1 MTVEAYRDQVKLLLD
16 ILPLVMDEEVFALKG
31 GTALNLFE
39 WDLPRLSVDIDLTY
53 LPNHERAE
61 SLTAIRESLAR
72 VAGQIEKRLPP
83 TKVTMPVQGAE
94 QLEVKLLCQRGR
106 THVKVEV
113 NPSLRGHLL
122 PVRMMECSDRVQEE
136 FEAFAEARVVSQ
148 GELYGGK
155 ICAALDRQHPRDLF
169 DVKLML
175 DDIGFTDEIRH
186 GMIAA
191 LVSHSRPIAELLQPN
206 QRDQSET
213 YKAKFEGMARLPFS
227 YDDHVATLNRLVET
241 IRSSLTQNDRAFLV
255 SFEAGDPDWS
265 LFPIEGLA
273 ELPGPQFKLHN
284 VRVFTEQHPARFAEM
299 IKQLEEALNGEGQD
313 ESA

>member
-1 MTVEAYRDQVKLLLD
+1 MSAEPYRDQVKLLLD

-53 LPNHERAE
+53 LPNHDRAE
-61 SLTAIRESLAR
+61 SLTAIKEALERIAR
-72 VAGQIEKRLPP
+72 QIEKRLPP

-94 QLEVKLLCQRGR
+94 HMEVKLNCQRFR
-106 THVKVEV
+106 TQVKVEV

-122 PVRMMECSDRVQEE
+122 PVRMMDCSEKVQEE

-169 DVKLML
+169 DVKLLL
-175 DDIGFTDEIRH
+175 DNIGLSDEIRY

-191 LVSHSRPIAELLQPN
+191 LVSHGRPIAELLRPTPKD
-206 QRDQSET
+206 QRAT
-213 YKAKFEGMARLPFS
+213 YKAKFEGMTRLPFT
-227 YDDHVATLNRLVET
+227 YDDHIATLDRLVDT
-241 IRSSLTQNDRAFLV
+241 IRSSLTPADRAFLV

-265 LFPIEGLA
+265 LFPIDGLA
-273 ELPGPQFKLHN
+273 ELPGPQFKLQN
-284 VRVFTEQHPARFAEM
+284 VRKFRDEKPDRHAQSLAA
-299 IKQLEEALNGEGQD
+299 LED
-313 ESA
+313 ICS

>member
-1 MTVEAYRDQVKLLLD
+1 MSVEAYRDQVKLLLD
-16 ILPLVMDEEVFALKG
+16 ILPLVMDEDVFALKG

-53 LPNHERAE
+53 LPNHDRAE
-61 SLTAIRESLAR
+61 SLTVISETLAR
-72 VAGQIEKRLPP
+72 IGGQIEKRLSP
-83 TKVTMPVQGAE
+83 TKVVMPAQGAE
-94 QLEVKLLCQRGR
+94 HLEVKLFCQRVR
-106 THVKVEV
+106 TQVKVEV

-122 PVRMMECSDRVQEE
+122 PVRVMECSGRVQEE

-175 DDIGFTDEIRH
+175 DGIGLSDEIRH
-186 GMIAA
+186 GTIAA
-191 LVSHSRPIAELLQPN
+191 LVSHGRPIAELLQPN
-206 QRDQSET
+206 QKDQSET
-213 YKAKFEGMARLPFS
+213 YKAKFEGMARLPFT
-227 YDDHVATLNRLVET
+227 YDDHLATLNRLMET
-241 IRSSLTQNDRAFLV
+241 IRSNLTSDDRAFLV

-265 LFPIEGLA
+265 LFPIDGLA

-284 VRVFTEQHPARFAEM
+284 VRKFRDEKPDRHAQSLAA
-299 IKQLEEALNGEGQD
+299 LED
-313 ESA
+313 ICS